1 MSYLRYDG
9 ISKLIPS
16 TMENEII
23 GMTQKDL
30 ARHQVIKNL
39 IAKLINGTDAAKQ
52 LYLSVRQVKR
62 LKARVAIEGAK
73 GILHR
78 LRNRESNHRTD
89 PALRQKAKEL
99 IENLYPDFG
108 PVLVYEKL
116 TEVHGLDIGQA
127 ATRNLMIAEK
137 IWIPKKRRKNKQYRA
152 QRERKDCLGEMIQFD
167 GCYHKWFED
176 RGEECCLLSGID
188 DATGKPVKLMFAN
201 SESVEDVFA
210 YWKGYIQK
218 YGKPVAIYLDKFS
231 TYKINHKNA
240 KDNYELL
247 TQFQRA
253 CNELGIAL
261 ITAHSPQAKG
271 RVERPFSA
279 FQDRLVKELRLRNI
293 SAIEGANKFLEEFW
307 AADYAKRFAVAPK
320 SKTDLHRELTSRELA
335 NLDAIFSVQ
344 SARKV
349 KNDFTIQFKN
359 CWYQLA
365 KEQPATV
372 CRKDAVL
379 IEERL
384 DETLAIRLRGKYLN
398 FKLLAAKPPKAART
412 SPFIPAKNKAPAP
425 APDHPWRHQLNGIFS
440 KKSRV
445 PEIKTLIH

>member
-16 TMENEII
+16 TMEKEII

-30 ARHQVIKNL
+30 TRYQVIKNL

-52 LYLSVRQVKR
+52 LCLSVRQVKR
-62 LKARVAIEGAK
+62 LKGRVIAQGAR
-73 GILHR
+73 GIIHQLQ
-78 LRNRESNHRTD
+78 NRGSNNKTD
-89 PALRQKAKEL
+89 PVVWGRAKEL
-99 IENLYPDFG
+99 IQSSYPDFG
-108 PVLVYEKL
+108 PTFAHEKL
-116 TEVHGLDIGQA
+116 TEVHGLSIGA
-127 ATRNLMIAEK
+127 GTVRNLMIKEN
-137 IWIPKKRRKNKQYRA
+137 IWLPKKRRKNKQYRR
-152 QRERKDCLGEMIQFD
+152 QRERKDCFGEMIQFD
-167 GCYHKWFED
+167 GCYHHWFED
-176 RGEECCLLSGID
+176 RGEECCLLAGID
-188 DATGKPVKLMFAN
+188 DATGKPAKLMFAN
-201 SESVEDVFA
+201 SESVEDVFV

-240 KDNYELL
+240 KDNYDLI

-253 CNELGIAL
+253 CNELGITL

-271 RVERPFSA
+271 RVENPFGT

-293 SAIEGANKFLEEFW
+293 SAIGEANKFLEDFW

-320 SKTDLHRELTSRELA
+320 SKTDLHRELTARESA
-335 NLDAIFSVQ
+335 DLDAIFSVQ
-344 SARKV
+344 TARKV
-349 KNDFTIQFKN
+349 KNDFTVQFKN
-359 CWYQLA
+359 RWYQLT

-372 CRKDAVL
+372 CRGDAVL
-379 IEERL
+379 VEERL
-384 DETLAIRLRGKYLN
+384 DGTLAMRLRGKYLD
-398 FKLLAAKPPKAART
+398 FKLLAAKPPKAAAA
-412 SPFIPAKNKAPAP
+412 SPFIPARSKAHAP

-440 KKSRV
+440 KKSRA

>member
-1 MSYLRYDG
+1 M
-9 ISKLIPS
+9 
-16 TMENEII
+16 
-23 GMTQKDL
+23 
-30 ARHQVIKNL
+30 
-39 IAKLINGTDAAKQ
+39 INGTDAAKQ
-52 LYLSVRQVKR
+52 LALSVRQVKR
-62 LKARVAIEGAK
+62 LKARVAVEGGK

-89 PALRQKAKEL
+89 PKVYRQAKEL
-99 IENLYPDFG
+99 IENLYLDFG
-108 PVLVYEKL
+108 PVLAHEKL
-116 TEVHGLDIGQA
+116 TESHGLDIGPA

-137 IWIPKKRRKNKQYRA
+137 IWIPKKRKRNQQYRA

-167 GCYHKWFED
+167 GCYHLWFED
-176 RGEECCLLSGID
+176 RNEEYCLLSGID
-188 DATGKPVKLMFAN
+188 DATGRPTKLKFALSEGVK
-201 SESVEDVFA
+201 EVFA
-210 YWKGYIQK
+210 YWKEYIKK

-253 CNELGIAL
+253 CRELGITL

-271 RVERPFSA
+271 RVERPFST

-293 SAIEGANKFLEEFW
+293 SNIGEANEFLDKFW
-307 AADYAKRFAVAPK
+307 TADYAKRFAVKPK
-320 SKTDLHRELTSRELA
+320 SKTDLHRELTAEELE

-349 KNDFTIQFKN
+349 KNDFTVQFKN
-359 CWYQLA
+359 QWYQLA
-365 KEQPATV
+365 EKQPATV
-372 CRKDAVL
+372 CRNDTVL

-384 DETLAIRLRGKYLN
+384 DGTVAMRLRGKYLN
-398 FKLLAAKPPKAART
+398 FKPLAAKPPKAAA
-412 SPFIPAKNKAPAP
+412 PFAIPAKSKAHVP
-425 APDHPWRHQLNGIFS
+425 APDHPWRHQFNDIFA
-440 KKSRV
+440 KKSRA